1 MDHGTG
7 RKLPLGLAYGA
18 LALLFV
24 WAAAYR
30 IPSTADLIRTI
41 IRPQDEVA
49 APMLVAWP
57 DGIVLTAPKD
67 LLERSEPPVQ
77 LGDRLVSVAGR
88 PFRQPKDLSG
98 AFTTAGPHGSVPLVV
113 ARKGSDGRE
122 RTFDVLMR
130 MRSVAEGPHSTSV
143 RVLFAVLG
151 VFMPW
156 VCFLVGFWVAAVR
169 PRDPLAW
176 LVLLMLLGFAQAGA
190 LQQETYDGWPDLL
203 RIPGAIYAAAL
214 GTTWPIWFALFGVH
228 FAGRLDWE
236 RRHPW
241 IPFLV
246 LAPYSLFAVA
256 SLVTGAS
263 AAVDARGVVPFV
275 RLVEPVQR
283 AAYPSAVAAIS
294 FFFLVMGWKGGVTTA
309 PDARRRLR
317 VLMWG
322 ATIAL
327 TPPFI
332 LGIVQL
338 VGGRSLDSLPMEV
351 ALPALLVIV
360 VFPLT
365 LAYVILVDKAMDA
378 RVVVRQG
385 LKYAATRGAIRVLV
399 VGSMLAVV
407 WNFWIL
413 VDDPSTN
420 RRRKLSAIGWSMTFA
435 IVMPRVAKKALAWT
449 DRRFFREAYDAERVL
464 TELSEEVRSIVDTDT
479 LLDTLLERIG
489 TTLHVDRLAV
499 FLREGDLLVPSRAKG
514 YSSFPQL
521 AFAPAE
527 GAIRRVAETGKPF
540 RVRHDDPDSPI
551 RRSQMKDE
559 ARDLLDALDVELLL
573 PLLGRKE
580 LLGVVTLGPKRS
592 EEPYSPSDTK
602 LLGSVATQTG
612 LALENSRLTARI
624 AHEIAGRERM
634 SREIEIA
641 REVQSKLFPQHIPV
655 LPGIECAGFCRPAQG
670 VGGDYY
676 DFLALAGG
684 RLGVA
689 LGDVAGKGIPAALLM
704 ASLQASLRGQRLS
717 GPANLA
723 ELMDNLNL
731 LIYEASPDNRYA
743 TFFYGELDP
752 GTRRLDY
759 VNAGHNAPMLFRREG
774 GPIVRLPAT
783 GPVIGLLGA
792 GAFEQRSVLLSP
804 GDLLFVYSDGISEAM
819 NRADEEWGEERLQ
832 AAVGVARGRPAPEL
846 IEALFVE
853 ADAFA
858 AGAVQHDDMTV
869 VVVRMLRA
877 S

>member
-1 MDHGTG
+1 MNHGTR
-7 RKLPLGLAYGA
+7 RKVPPGLAYGA
-18 LALLFV
+18 LALFFV

-30 IPSTADLIRTI
+30 IPATADLIRRIT
-41 IRPQDEVA
+41 RPQDQVA
-49 APMLVAWP
+49 TSMFVAWP
-57 DGIVLTAPKD
+57 DGIVLAAPED
-67 LLERSEPPVQ
+67 LLERSEPQIRV
-77 LGDRLVSVAGR
+77 GDRLVSVAGR
-88 PFRQPKDLSG
+88 PFRQPKDVVR
-98 AFTTAGPHGSVPLVV
+98 AFAAAGPHGSVPFVV
-113 ARKGSDGRE
+113 ARKGNDGGE
-122 RTFDVLMR
+122 QTFDTVLR
-130 MRSVAEGPHSTSV
+130 MRSIAEGPHSAFV
-143 RVLFAVLG
+143 RVLYAVLG

-156 VCFLVGFWVAAVR
+156 VCFLVGFWVVAVR

-176 LVLLMLLGFAQAGA
+176 LVVLMLLGFAQVAA
-190 LQQETYDGWPDLL
+190 LLQQTYELWPELL
-203 RIPGAIYAAAL
+203 RIPGALYVATL
-214 GTTWPIWFALFGVH
+214 GATWPIWFALFGAR

-236 RRHPW
+236 RRHRW
-241 IPFLV
+241 ITPLV
-246 LAPYSLFAVA
+246 LAPYGAFAVA
-256 SLVTGAS
+256 GVVTGAA

-275 RLVEPVQR
+275 RLVARVQG
-283 AAYPSAVAAIS
+283 AAYPATVAAIS
-294 FFFLVMGWKGGVTTA
+294 FFFLMMGWKGGVTTA

-327 TPPFI
+327 SPPFV

-338 VGGRSLDSLPMEV
+338 ATGRSLDSFPILIVIPS
-351 ALPALLVIV
+351 LLLLA

-365 LAYVILVDKAMDA
+365 LAYVILVDKAMDV

-399 VGSMLAVV
+399 AVSMLAVV
-407 WNFWIL
+407 WNLWIL

-420 RRRKLSAIGWSMTFA
+420 RPRKLTAIGWGMTFA
-435 IVMPRVAKKALAWT
+435 ILLPRVMKGALAWT

-464 TELSEEVRSIVDTDT
+464 TELSDEVRSILDTDT
-479 LLDTLLERIG
+479 LLDTVLERIG

-499 FLREGDLLVPSRAKG
+499 FLREGDRLVSSRAKG
-514 YSSFPQL
+514 YASFPQL

-527 GAIRRVAETGKPF
+527 GVIQRVAESGKPF

-559 ARDLLDALDVELLL
+559 GRELLDALDVEMLL

-592 EEPYSPSDTK
+592 EEPYSPSDAK

-624 AHEIAGRERM
+624 AHEVARRERM

-717 GPANLA
+717 GPVNLG
-723 ELMDNLNL
+723 ELMDNLNR

-752 GTRRLDY
+752 GSRRLDY
-759 VNAGHNAPMLFRREG
+759 VNAGHNAPMIFRRDG
-774 GPIVRLPAT
+774 GPVERLAAS
-783 GPVIGLLGA
+783 GPVIGLIGA
-792 GAFEQRSVLLSP
+792 GTFEQRSVVLEP
-804 GDLLFVYSDGISEAM
+804 GDLLVVYSDGISEAW
-819 NRADEEWGEERLQ
+819 NREDEEWGEDRLQ
-832 AAVGVARGRPAPEL
+832 AAVRSARERAAPEL
-846 IEALFVE
+846 IDALFVE

-869 VVVRMLRA
+869 VILRMLR
-877 S
+877 SS